1 MNDSIEA
8 ELLAVRL
15 PVLDA
20 QDEPAWVD
28 RYVAVRARLDA
39 TLDPER
45 AVAAARHAWRAH
57 GWAHPAAVACLEHEL
72 GPLDDD

>member
-15 PVLDA
+15 PALDA

-45 AVAAARHAWRAH
+45 AVAALAQNGR
-57 GWAHPAAVACLEHEL
+57 
-72 GPLDDD
+72 